1 RVVAPRAH
9 SHMRDGEAT
18 QNRGLL
24 SGVARDPGST
34 VDVLWPS
41 EYKPR
46 VDGPTVH
53 QNLVV
58 QVRSRRVP
66 GRADKADPGTLLD
79 CLSSYHVRLRE
90 MSIEG
95 ADLMTVIDD
104 NRPAVAATPS
114 DEGDGAARWRAN
126 KCAPAGADVDAGVKS
141 RPGWARRAEVGSDRA
156 VHRPSEPQRRKRLL
170 PTVRSREVPRRC
182 AMGRSL
188 GDAVAAG
195 HEPPVTGRDPSRL
208 RAHDQDHG
216 HGHYRP
222 HREATH
228 FQPSR
233 APQLS
238 ESLRER
244 EKLPM
249 PVFTATAL
257 TVRWGN
263 VDIRRHLGCHRIR
276 VLSLL

>member
-1 RVVAPRAH
+1 PAVYV
-9 SHMRDGEAT
+9 
-18 QNRGLL
+18 
-24 SGVARDPGST
+24 
-34 VDVLWPS
+34 VDVLRRLIGCLPPRS
-41 EYKPR
+41 LVSQADALVRAPRPNLGDAGLTDLLDGSVDVLPRVRRKPR

-53 QNLVV
+53 QNLIV
-58 QVRSRRVP
+58 QVRPRRVP
-66 GRADKADPGTLLD
+66 GRADPAAPGPLLD
-79 CLSSYHVRLRE
+79 RLSSYHVRLRE
-90 MSIEG
+90 MPIEG

-114 DEGDGAARWRAN
+114 DEGDGAARWRAH
-126 KCAPAGADVDAGVKS
+126 KCAPAGADVYASVKS

-208 RAHDQDHG
+208 RAYDQDHG

-238 ESLRER
+238 ESLRE
-244 EKLPM
+244 KLPM
-249 PVFTATAL
+249 PV
-257 TVRWGN
+257 
-263 VDIRRHLGCHRIR
+263 
-276 VLSLL
+276 